1 MSERANAMMDAAAAL
16 AGQQA
21 ELAAILAGLDAS
33 GWATESRCPG
43 WTVADVVL
51 HLAQTDELAVASF
64 EGRFVE
70 DVALLSDG
78 VDGAGVTNA
87 DDWAAFAVAR
97 ERGPSGPAV
106 ADRYLTAAA
115 ALRDAVATA
124 DPAGRFPW
132 VAGDLSGPTLTTTRL
147 SEAWIHTGDIAEPL
161 GVDLPATARLRL
173 VARLAWRTL
182 PYAFARAG
190 VALGGPVAFELTGPD
205 GAAWSFRPDGDPSVS
220 TIATTIRGPA
230 EELCLVAARRLAP
243 AATSLTGDG
252 PDSAAVLR
260 LVRTFA

>member
-1 MSERANAMMDAAAAL
+1 MAEAAAAL

-21 ELAAILAGLDAS
+21 ELAGVLAGLDAAA
-33 GWATESRCPG
+33 WATESRCPG

-70 DVALLSDG
+70 AVSLVSEG
-78 VDGAGVTNA
+78 VEAAGVASA

-97 ERGPSGPAV
+97 ERGPSGQEVLA
-106 ADRYLTAAA
+106 RYLDAAA
-115 ALRDAVATA
+115 ALAGAVAAA

-132 VAGDLSGPTLTTTRL
+132 VAGELSGPTLTTTRL
-147 SEAWIHTGDIAEPL
+147 AETWIHTGDVAEAL
-161 GVDLPATARLRL
+161 GVDLPPTDRLRL

-190 VALGGPVAFELTGPD
+190 ATLSGPVAFELAGPD
-205 GAAWSFRPDGDPSVS
+205 GVVWSFRSDEVE
-220 TIATTIRGPA
+220 ATTMISGPA
-230 EELCLVAARRLAP
+230 HELCLVAARRIGP
-243 AATSLTGDG
+243 SATSLRGDG
-252 PDSAAVLR
+252 PDAAAVLR